1 LQETEDER
9 IETRYTNFA
18 QTNVYREEGKSQW
31 VKRGEG
37 RREKG
42 KWGQQKMD

>member
-9 IETRYTNFA
+9 IETRYTNCCRA
-18 QTNVYREEGKSQW
+18 EREKGKGQW

-37 RREKG
+37 RRGKG
-42 KWGQQKMD
+42 KWGEQRMN